1 MANSLLSERQ
11 WFWVADR
18 IQERYQIRELATF
31 LGLHRDTIYR
41 NLIRIG
47 VCKPREELPP
57 LDERRQEFQTLAAA
71 GEDYQAWKE
80 KMRQAQ

>member
-18 IQERYQIRELATF
+18 IQEGYQIRELAAF

-41 NLIRIG
+41 NLIRLGIRKY
-47 VCKPREELPP
+47 CEELPP